1 MTDEFHSNDKIKLF
15 LRNFLERTKRKRTL
29 KLLEK
34 DWHNE
39 KSEKFK
45 QKSHSMKL
53 SFDIIKAPARQ
64 IELKAIK
71 SEINKRKKKK
81 NTNREGII
89 AFHPDFNVILAAKKI
104 PEEFMLMATRFGLP
118 KTHLDFFYSHRE
130 NFHWEIKD
138 QKRIACTGN
147 RGNCKF
153 TTEMSSRCLV
163 DHMITVHNHGE
174 FECDQIDCKYVAFSS
189 EMLNKHIA
197 VFHGT
202 GKKVPSKHQSIP
214 CKYSSCSHMA
224 VYQSNLVIHHQVH
237 ENNLPFKCQFCTYRA
252 IKYESLNL
260 HMLYHFKIQP
270 FECNICNDKFYNEGN
285 MILHKRIHTSDF
297 SCSHCFQNFEK
308 SSLLAK
314 HTRICSKRLE
324 KFKN

>member
-1 MTDEFHSNDKIKLF
+1 V
-15 LRNFLERTKRKRTL
+15 
-29 KLLEK
+29 
-34 DWHNE
+34 
-39 KSEKFK
+39 
-45 QKSHSMKL
+45 
-53 SFDIIKAPARQ
+53 
-64 IELKAIK
+64 
-71 SEINKRKKKK
+71 
-81 NTNREGII
+81 I
-89 AFHPDFNVILAAKKI
+89 AFNPDLNVFLAEKKI
-104 PEEFMLMATRFGLP
+104 PEEFKMLAKRFGLP
-118 KTHLDFFYSHRE
+118 KTHLDFFYEHRE
-130 NFHWEIKD
+130 NFHWEIKETN
-138 QKRIACTGN
+138 RIACTGN

-153 TTEMSSRCLV
+153 TAEMSSHCLV
-163 DHMITVHNHGE
+163 DHMIAVHNHGE
-174 FECDQIDCKYVAFSS
+174 FECDQIDCKYVAFSR
-189 EMLNKHIA
+189 EMLNKHLA

-237 ENNLPFKCQFCTYRA
+237 ENNLPYKCQFCTYRA
-252 IKYESLNL
+252 IKHESLKL

-270 FECNICNDKFYNEGN
+270 FECSICNDKFYNEGN

-324 KFKN
+324 KFKY